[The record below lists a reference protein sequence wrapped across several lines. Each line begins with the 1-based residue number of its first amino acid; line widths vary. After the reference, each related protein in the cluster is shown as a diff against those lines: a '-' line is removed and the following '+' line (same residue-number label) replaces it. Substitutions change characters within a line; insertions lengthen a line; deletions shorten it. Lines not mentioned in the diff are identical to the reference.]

1 MFQTKATSL
10 VATPPAVQATSVPT
24 ESLIAQEDTFEG
36 QLTTTRVR
44 VQGTLRGTI
53 IAHRTVRIDP
63 GAEVEAEIQ
72 AAEVV
77 IAGTYR
83 GTVTCRERAEITAT
97 GQVDGQV
104 ATPRLLL
111 QEGGYVAGT
120 LHMDEPTAEEARP
133 VSATEVARLR
143 WFHATAQ
150 GHATARPSGDG
161 APDEGSTDGA
171 APSWRA

>member
-1 MFQTKATSL
+1 MH
-10 VATPPAVQATSVPT
+10 
-24 ESLIAQEDTFEG
+24 ESMIGPHDTFEG

-53 IAHRTVRIDP
+53 IADRTVRIDP

-97 GQVDGQV
+97 GRVRGQV

-120 LHMDEPTAEEARP
+120 LHMDEPTAEGARP
-133 VSATEVARLR
+133 ASATEAARLR
-143 WFHATAQ
+143 WFQTVAQ
-150 GHATARPSGDG
+150 EHGAASPSGDG
-161 APDEGSTDGA
+161 APDAGSTV
-171 APSWRA
+171 